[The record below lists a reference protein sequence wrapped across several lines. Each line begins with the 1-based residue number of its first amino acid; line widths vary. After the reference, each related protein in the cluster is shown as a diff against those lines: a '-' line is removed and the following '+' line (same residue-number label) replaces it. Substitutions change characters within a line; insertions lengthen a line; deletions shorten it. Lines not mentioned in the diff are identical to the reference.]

1 MAKGI
6 KETIQKIKPKAKRFL
21 NILLG
26 VVFFAVLIGSAF
38 KLSFLFGSAF
48 IVAFALAIY
57 NNELNVKPWK
67 PIAVFVGALI
77 IRIALEQIVSPILA
91 SEPILDLS
99 VSALIFI
106 AILVFAWRIK
116 RS

>member
-1 MAKGI
+1 MKTALKEKWSRAKP
-6 KETIQKIKPKAKRFL
+6 KIKRFV

-26 VVFFAVLIGSAF
+26 VVFFAVLMGSAF

-57 NNELNVKPWK
+57 NNELKHKPWK

-77 IRIALEQIVSPILA
+77 VRFALSQYVDPIFNSETLFDLVVSG
-91 SEPILDLS
+91 
-99 VSALIFI
+99 LIFI
-106 AILVFAWRIK
+106 GIIVFGWKIK
-116 RS
+116 KS